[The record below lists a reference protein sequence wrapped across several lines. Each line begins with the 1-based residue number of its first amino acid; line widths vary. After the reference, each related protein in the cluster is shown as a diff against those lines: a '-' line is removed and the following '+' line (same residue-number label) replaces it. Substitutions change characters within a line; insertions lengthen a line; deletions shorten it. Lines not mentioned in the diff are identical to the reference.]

1 MTEIDM
7 TGLLIKLANLG
18 VTGIKVAYEGAGDS
32 GAIEWIGYTDQPCVT
47 PEDVED
53 IVDAWVNPTLADL
66 DSGAYALIEDFANEK
81 LLQDIEDWWNNEG
94 GFGELSICVPSGKYI
109 VNNNVRI
116 AHHETYI
123 HNGDLLSK
131 TEE

>member
-18 VTGIKVAYEGAGDS
+18 VTGIKVAYEGAGNS
-32 GAIEWIGYTDQPCVT
+32 GAIEWIGYTDQPCET

-94 GFGELSICVPSGKYI
+94 GFGELSICIPSGKYI

-116 AHHETYI
+116 SHHENYI
-123 HNGDLLSK
+123 HDGDLLSK

>member
-7 TGLLIKLANLG
+7 TSLLIKLANLG

-32 GAIEWIGYTDQPCVT
+32 GAIEWIGYTDQPCET

-66 DSGAYALIEDFANEK
+66 DSSAYALIEDFANEK

-94 GFGELSICVPSGKYI
+94 GFGELCICVPSGKYI
-109 VNNNVRI
+109 INNSVRI
-116 AHHETYI
+116 IDY
-123 HNGDLLSK
+123 
-131 TEE
+131 EEYFHDGSILEKAEE

>member
-1 MTEIDM
+1 MTS
-7 TGLLIKLANLG
+7 LLIKLANLG

-32 GAIEWIGYTDQPCVT
+32 GAIEWIGYTDQPCET
-47 PEDVED
+47 PQDVED

-66 DSGAYALIEDFANEK
+66 DSDAYALIEDFANEK

-116 AHHETYI
+116 PHHETYI
-123 HNGDLLSK
+123 HNGDLISK
-131 TEE
+131 TLK